1 MLAPMI
7 VQPPAI
13 VPKGPTDLS
22 VPRVSVR
29 ARGDAGFIFF
39 NNYVRDYTMPARAAA
54 QFTVRLPDGTLVV
67 PRNPVDLPSGSSFIW
82 PFNLTIN
89 GVKIRYTTAQLF
101 TRIVRPDATTLYFEA
116 IPGIDPEFAFDEKT
130 IRSIEHASGTKTS
143 DGGVLYFSCIRPDKD
158 STIDLVSAEGHKL
171 RIVLLSA
178 GEAENAWKVRVGG
191 DDRLLVTN
199 REFFADPEHV
209 WLRSTR
215 SPEFSFSITPP
226 LTSLPSAS
234 LTLHPT
240 TTTDSWQSFA
250 ASAEPRELK
259 LDFQIVQAAG
269 EAPPAKT
276 GPRMPWRKHGVAEAP
291 SDTPLPGAGR
301 WSIRIPG
308 DAMNGLADVF
318 LDVNYDGD
326 VARLNKD
333 GKLLDDDFFNGH
345 SWQIGLK
352 RFLAPRRENIF
363 ELSILPLRKDA
374 PIFLQAP
381 KPIQFDKKDQA
392 CTLNSVNLVPE
403 YELVIDAGNK

>member
-1 MLAPMI
+1 
-7 VQPPAI
+7 
-13 VPKGPTDLS
+13 
-22 VPRVSVR
+22 
-29 ARGDAGFIFF
+29 
-39 NNYVRDYTMPARAAA
+39 
-54 QFTVRLPDGTLVV
+54 
-67 PRNPVDLPSGSSFIW
+67 
-82 PFNLTIN
+82 
-89 GVKIRYTTAQLF
+89 
-101 TRIVRPDATTLYFEA
+101 
-116 IPGIDPEFAFDEKT
+116 
-130 IRSIEHASGTKTS
+130 
-143 DGGVLYFSCIRPDKD
+143 LYFSCIRPDKD